1 MWPTTLN
8 NWNALSAAFEGN
20 GMKGPASTGFPFPGK
35 EGVPAVFGIGLNYRS
50 YARQIGKP
58 LPDYPLVFMK
68 QGNAV
73 IGSGEAIELPVHLP
87 AEEVDYEGELAVV
100 IGRTCRNCPPEHA
113 LEHVA
118 GYLCGNDV
126 SARDWQFGKGGGQFV
141 RGKTFDTFCPLGPAL
156 VPAGRIGDP
165 QDLVLRTWV
174 NGELRQEGH
183 TSDMI
188 FPVRELVSFLSGS
201 TTLRPGTVI
210 LTGTPGG
217 TGSGQDPPS
226 YLAEGDCVEVE
237 IEGIGRLMNPVRREQ
252 PGDRGSGGIR

>member
-1 MWPTTLN
+1 MRFAEADTP
-8 NWNALSAAFEGN
+8 S
-20 GMKGPASTGFPFPGK
+20 FPGPD
-35 EGVPAVFGIGLNYRS
+35 GVPVVFGIGLNYRS
-50 YARQIGKP
+50 YA

-73 IGSGEAIELPVHLP
+73 IGPEEAIQLPVHLP

-100 IGRTCRNCPPEHA
+100 IGRSCRNCPRERA

-118 GYLCGNDV
+118 GYLCANDV
-126 SARDWQFGKGGGQFV
+126 SARDWQFRKGGGQFV
-141 RGKTFDTFCPLGPAL
+141 RGKTFDTFCPLGPEF
-156 VPAGRIGDP
+156 VPAGRIPDP
-165 QDLVLRTWV
+165 QNLRLRTWV

-188 FPVRELVSFLSGS
+188 FPVRDLISFLSGS
-201 TTLRPGTVI
+201 TTLLPGTVI

-217 TGSGQDPPS
+217 TGSGQVPPR

-237 IEGIGRLMNPVRREQ
+237 IEGIGRLRNPVRREDPEASVAQ
-252 PGDRGSGGIR
+252 GD